1 MHIHIAED
9 LNDLSRKYA
18 YWLIEHI
25 RYTLQKKSSS
35 PAEKQIY
42 TWALSG
48 GSTPQHLFQLL
59 SKSPFKEQIPWE
71 KLHIFWGD
79 ERLVPFHDS
88 RNNGKMAYDLLLQH
102 VPVISSQVHY
112 IPTEMKPEEAAQ
124 AYEKILHRYFDE
136 QGFSFDL
143 VMLGMGTN
151 GHTLSL
157 FPHTDVI
164 HEKEKWVKAVF
175 VDELSMYRITLTP
188 VIVNRAFC
196 ATFLVSGKD
205 KADMLK
211 KVLQGP
217 YQPDAYP
224 AQIIRLT
231 NNELHWFV
239 DRDAASELTLSE

>member
-1 MHIHIAED
+1 MQIHIAD
-9 LNDLSRKYA
+9 DIHDLSRKYA
-18 YWLIEHI
+18 YWLVEHMHYTLSVRD
-25 RYTLQKKSSS
+25 RYT
-35 PAEKQIY
+35 
-42 TWALSG
+42 WVLSG
-48 GSTPQHLFQLL
+48 GSTPQHLFGLL
-59 SKSPFKEQIPWE
+59 AKPPFREQIPWD

-79 ERLVPFHDS
+79 ERCVPFSDP

-102 VPVISSQVHY
+102 VPVVSSQVHY
-112 IPTEMKPEEAAQ
+112 IPTDLKPEEAAQ
-124 AYEKILHRYFDE
+124 TYEKLLHHYFSD
-136 QGFSFDL
+136 QGPSFDL
-143 VMLGMGTN
+143 VMLGMGSN

-164 HEKEKWVKAVF
+164 HETERWVKAVF

-188 VIVNRAFC
+188 PLVNRASC

-211 KVLQGP
+211 TVLEGP
-217 YQPDAYP
+217 YRPDDYP

-239 DRDAASELTLSE
+239 DRDAASALASFGKAL